1 MPRQDMVSNLIKTF
15 SDAMFK
21 VEVMHSFTA
30 KFDEALVRRGEK
42 IQVKVARMTDL
53 FYEIQNDI
61 ARLQDGFV
69 ENTDRLIHNIE
80 AVEKLGE
87 DLLEEIKQYGTSLEG
102 IADEVESVVD
112 DTMKALEG
120 FMEITEM
127 VEDIQK
133 IAKRTKLLALNAAIE
148 AARAGEA
155 GKGFAVVAD
164 EIQKLAKQ
172 TAEVSERIS
181 AKVEHMMS
189 EVKKSLE
196 GVKKVGS
203 MFKLFSNATQKM
215 LVFLEENKKTM
226 AAVMET
232 MEGATKDLQ
241 SIVASLNDA
250 IEVMEEVREETEV
263 IERVISSIAKAQN
276 KIAELKV

>member
-1 MPRQDMVSNLIKTF
+1 MPGHDMVNNLIKTF

-30 KFDEALVRRGEK
+30 KFDDALVRRGEK
-42 IQVKVARMTDL
+42 IQVKVARMTEL
-53 FYEIQNDI
+53 FYEIQQDI
-61 ARLQDGFV
+61 GKLQDGFV
-69 ENTDRLIHNIE
+69 ENTDRLISNIE

-87 DLLEEIKQYGTSLEG
+87 DLLEEIRQYGTSLEG
-102 IADEVESVVD
+102 IADEVEAVVD

-181 AKVEHMMS
+181 AKVEHMMA

-226 AAVMET
+226 AAVMDT
-232 MEGATKDLQ
+232 MESATRDLEG
-241 SIVASLNDA
+241 IVSSLNDA
-250 IEVMEEVREETEV
+250 IEVMKEVREETEV

>member
-1 MPRQDMVSNLIKTF
+1 MVNNLIKTF

>member
-1 MPRQDMVSNLIKTF
+1 MPGQDMVNNLIKTF

>member
-1 MPRQDMVSNLIKTF
+1 MGRDEKLANIIKVF

-30 KFDEALVRRGEK
+30 KFDDALVRRGER
-42 IQVKVARMTDL
+42 IQVKVSRMTEL

-61 ARLQDGFV
+61 SKLQDGFL
-69 ENTDRLIHNIE
+69 ENTDRLIKNIE
-80 AVEKLGE
+80 DVEKLGE
-87 DLLEEIKQYGTSLEG
+87 DLLEEIRQYGSSLES
-102 IADEVESVVD
+102 IADEVEAVVD

-181 AKVEHMMS
+181 AKVDHMMS

-226 AAVMET
+226 AAVMDT
-232 MEGATKDLQ
+232 METATRDLE
-241 SIVASLNDA
+241 SVVSSLSDA
-250 IEVMEEVREETEV
+250 IEVMKEVKDETEV
-263 IERVISSIAKAQN
+263 IERVITSIADSQE
-276 KIAELKV
+276 KIASLKI

>member
-1 MPRQDMVSNLIKTF
+1 MVNNLIKTF

-133 IAKRTKLLALNAAIE
+133 IARRTKLLALNAAIE

>member
-1 MPRQDMVSNLIKTF
+1 MVSNLIKTF

>member
-1 MPRQDMVSNLIKTF
+1 MPGQDIINNLIDTF

-42 IQVKVARMTDL
+42 IQLKVSRMTEL

-61 ARLQDGFV
+61 GKLQNGFID
-69 ENTDRLIHNIE
+69 NTDRLIHNIE

-87 DLLEEIKQYGTSLEG
+87 DLLEEIRQYGTSLEG
-102 IADEVESVVD
+102 IADEVEMVVD
-112 DTMKALEG
+112 DTMTALEG

-127 VEDIQK
+127 VDDIQK

-181 AKVEHMMS
+181 AKVEHMMQ

-226 AAVMET
+226 ASVMDT
-232 MEGATKDLQ
+232 MEGATRDLEG
-241 SIVASLNDA
+241 IVSSLNDA
-250 IEVMEEVREETEV
+250 IEVMKEVKNETEV

>member
-1 MPRQDMVSNLIKTF
+1 MPGQDMVSNLIKTF

-232 MEGATKDLQ
+232 MEGATRDLE

-250 IEVMEEVREETEV
+250 IEVMKEVREETEV

>member
-1 MPRQDMVSNLIKTF
+1 MPDQEMVNNLIRAF

-21 VEVMHSFTA
+21 VEVVHSFTT

-61 ARLQDGFV
+61 GRLQDGFV
-69 ENTDRLIHNIE
+69 DNTDRLIHNIE

-87 DLLEEIKQYGTSLEG
+87 DLLKEIRQYGTSLEG
-102 IADEVESVVD
+102 IADEVEAVVD

-148 AARAGEA
+148 AARAGES

-203 MFKLFSNATQKM
+203 MFKLFSDATQKM

-226 AAVMET
+226 AAVMDT
-232 MEGATKDLQ
+232 MEGATRDLET
-241 SIVASLNDA
+241 IVSSLNDA
-250 IEVMEEVREETEV
+250 IEVMKEVREETEV

-276 KIAELKV
+276 KISEMKV